1 MSSSVPGKRSHEN
14 RLCAICILIFKI
26 SSQEKKTNAD
36 RYQYYLKRQENEN
49 SLIDSGSIHDVEEP
63 LLEVL

>member
-1 MSSSVPGKRSHEN
+1 MSSSVPGKRSHDN

-26 SSQEKKTNAD
+26 ASQEKKSNAD

-49 SLIDSGSIHDVEEP
+49 SLTDSGSIHDVEEP